1 MKNVLIGTFSCKSN
15 LDRVNELQRLK
26 IYEGFDNQ
34 YYVISRRDSEHFK
47 LYNCLSFDID
57 DCYERLI
64 FKTIE
69 LFKYFIDSKYEYCF
83 KCDDDSFVDLQRL
96 SNFDYKKV
104 DYAGLFVN
112 TNIKDQLTYF
122 KDKNMSYKGEFRD
135 TLKYSFC
142 VGGGYFVSKK
152 VAETVVN
159 NYKKSYEYHRYEECG
174 MAACEDRMVG
184 QLVTNDFVKFSHGK
198 IIEGDTAS
206 FHPDSDKVFYSALFD
221 SVYHSVGIDILNK
234 IPHKS
239 LGHIKMV

>member
-47 LYNCLSFDID
+47 LYNCLSLDID

-104 DYAGLFVN
+104 DYAGLFIN
-112 TNIKDQLTYF
+112 TNIKEQLTYF
-122 KDKNMSYKGEFRD
+122 KDKNISYKGEFRD

-152 VAETVVN
+152 VAEMVVN

-184 QLVTNDFVKFSHGK
+184 QLVTDDYVKFSHGK
-198 IIEGDTAS
+198 II
-206 FHPDSDKVFYSALFD
+206 DSDKVFYSALFD
-221 SVYHSVGIDILNK
+221 SVYHSVDIDVLNK

-239 LGHIKMV
+239 LGHIKIGIN

>member
-47 LYNCLSFDID
+47 LYNCLTLDID
-57 DCYERLI
+57 DTYERLI
-64 FKTIE
+64 FKTVE

-104 DYAGLFVN
+104 DYAGLLMK

-152 VAETVVN
+152 VAEMVVN

-174 MAACEDRMVG
+174 MGGGEDRMVG
-184 QLVTNDFVKFSHGK
+184 QLVNDDYVKFSHGN
-198 IIEGDTAS
+198 IIDE
-206 FHPDSDKVFYSALFD
+206 DKVFYSALFN
-221 SVYHSVGIDILNK
+221 SVYHPIGVDILKK
-234 IPHKS
+234 ISHKS

>member
-104 DYAGLFVN
+104 DYAGLFIN

-122 KDKNMSYKGEFRD
+122 KDKNISYKGEFRD

-152 VAETVVN
+152 VAEMVVN

-184 QLVTNDFVKFSHGK
+184 QLVTDDYVKFSHGK
-198 IIEGDTAS
+198 II
-206 FHPDSDKVFYSALFD
+206 DSDKVLYSALFD
-221 SVYHSVGIDILNK
+221 SVYHSVGIDVLNK

-239 LGHIKMV
+239 LGHIKIGIN

>member
-15 LDRVNELQRLK
+15 LDRVKELQRLK

-47 LYNCLSFDID
+47 LYNCLTLDID
-57 DCYERLI
+57 DTYERLI
-64 FKTIE
+64 FKTVE
-69 LFKYFIDSKYEYCF
+69 LFKRFIDSKYEYCF

-96 SNFDYKKV
+96 SNFDY
-104 DYAGLFVN
+104 
-112 TNIKDQLTYF
+112 IKDQLTYF

-152 VAETVVN
+152 VAEMVVN

-184 QLVTNDFVKFSHGK
+184 QLINDDYVKFSHGK
-198 IIEGDTAS
+198 MI
-206 FHPDSDKVFYSALFD
+206 DSDKVFYSALFD
-221 SVYHSVGIDILNK
+221 SVYHSVGIDVLNK
-234 IPHKS
+234 ISHKS